1 MFVLLEFKVVLVEFL
16 FAKGQTGV
24 PVFSSQFQV
33 ELQSVLGQDRVAD
46 QWYLDGEAK
55 SFVNFKV
62 MLKVLVNLPH
72 LSCKSGS
79 RQGSRLLIRR
89 YSDF

>member
-1 MFVLLEFKVVLVEFL
+1 MFVVQEFKIVLVEFL
-16 FAKGQTGV
+16 FAIGQTGV
-24 PVFSSQFQV
+24 RVFSSQFQV
-33 ELQSVLGQDRVAD
+33 EFQSVLGQDRMTD
-46 QWYLDGEAK
+46 QWYLDGEAN
-55 SFVNFKV
+55 SFVNLKV